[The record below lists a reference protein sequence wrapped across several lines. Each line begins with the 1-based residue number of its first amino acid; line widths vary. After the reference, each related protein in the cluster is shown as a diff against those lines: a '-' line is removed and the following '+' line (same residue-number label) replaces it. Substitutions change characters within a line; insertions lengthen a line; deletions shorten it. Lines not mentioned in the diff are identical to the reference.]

1 MKTKH
6 PLNASFTC
14 KTILVKQTVLLLVF
28 LTFCVVITTAQ
39 SPISGPSILN
49 LNLLNK
55 QKKNLDAGD
64 PALKSAYQQLIKSA
78 NKSLNF
84 GPVSV
89 MEKKEIPPS
98 GSKHDYMSLAPYHWP
113 DPSKKDGL
121 PYMRKDGETNPE
133 VKLYKDKEYLP
144 SLCEHLLVLS
154 IAHHFSGK
162 EVYAKH
168 AMKLIRVWFLDTAT
182 RMNPNMNFGQAIKGV
197 NQGRGAGLIDGR
209 NLIKAIE
216 AIGLLS
222 ANKVVSK
229 EEQAAMQQWFA
240 DFLNWMQTSKIGQ
253 EELDAPNNHGAWYD
267 ALRLSIAL
275 YTNQIP
281 HAKDIVLNA
290 QKRLTAQMDPTGRFP
305 LEMVRTTSFHYSV
318 FVVDAFLKIAAMS
331 QKINLDFWGFKAS
344 NGNSLPKAVDA
355 LLPYLNKQKAWDGPQ
370 IKPFDDQE
378 AIPFLSIAATN
389 FKYSTATEWLLAN
402 TVAHPDKMFTYLL
415 TLNDF

>member
-1 MKTKH
+1 MKSRNS
-6 PLNASFTC
+6 LNASFDSL
-14 KTILVKQTVLLLVF
+14 TILVRQAALLLVS
-28 LTFCVVITTAQ
+28 LTFCLANATAQ
-39 SPISGPSILN
+39 SVISGPSIMD
-49 LNLLNK
+49 LNLLNQ
-55 QKKNLDAGD
+55 QKKSFDAGD
-64 PALKSAYQQLIKSA
+64 QVLKSAYQLLIKSA
-78 NKSLNF
+78 NKSLSF

-162 EVYAKH
+162 EVYAQH
-168 AMKLIRVWFLDTAT
+168 AMKLMRVWFLDTAT
-182 RMNPNMNFGQAIKGV
+182 RMNPNINFGQAIKGV

-209 NLIKAIE
+209 NLIKAVE

-222 ANKVVSK
+222 ANKAVTK
-229 EEQAAMQQWFA
+229 EEQAGMQQWFA

-275 YTNQIP
+275 YTNQLP
-281 HAKDIVLNA
+281 HAKDIVANA
-290 QKRLTAQMDPTGRFP
+290 QKRLTLQMDPTGRFP
-305 LEMVRTTSFHYSV
+305 LEMARTTSFHYSV

-331 QKINLDFWGFKAS
+331 QKINIDFWGYKAS

-355 LLPYLNKQKAWDGPQ
+355 LLPYLNKQKPWDGPQ
-370 IKPFDDQE
+370 IKTFDDQE
-378 AIPFLSIAATN
+378 AIPFLSIAASN
-389 FKYSTATEWLLAN
+389 FKYSKAADWLVAN

>member
-1 MKTKH
+1 MKSMNL
-6 PLNASFTC
+6 LNAVFYC
-14 KTILVKQTVLLLVF
+14 RTILGKQTVLLMAF
-28 LTFCVVITTAQ
+28 LTFCAAFSTAQ
-39 SPISGPSILN
+39 SVNTGPSIMDFS
-49 LNLLNK
+49 LLNQ

-64 PALKSAYQQLIKSA
+64 QVLKSAYQQLIKSA
-78 NKSLNF
+78 NKSLSF

-222 ANKVVSK
+222 ANKAVSK
-229 EEQAAMQQWFA
+229 EEQVAMQQWFA

-275 YTNQIP
+275 YTNQMP
-281 HAKDIVLNA
+281 HAKEIVVNA
-290 QKRLTAQMDPTGRFP
+290 QKRLTVQMDPTGRFP
-305 LEMVRTTSFHYSV
+305 LEMARTTSFHYSV

-331 QKINLDFWGFKAS
+331 QKINHDFWDFKAP

-355 LLPYLNKQKAWDGPQ
+355 LLPYLNKQKVWDGPQ

-378 AIPFLSIAATN
+378 AIPFLSIAASN
-389 FKYSTATEWLLAN
+389 FKYSKAADWLVAN
-402 TVAHPDKMFTYLL
+402 KVAHSEKMFTYLL

>member
-1 MKTKH
+1 MKSNNL
-6 PLNASFTC
+6 LNAAFNYRA
-14 KTILVKQTVLLLVF
+14 ILVKQNVLLLA
-28 LTFCVVITTAQ
+28 LMTFCVGFLNAQ
-39 SPISGPSILN
+39 TLSSGPTIMDFS
-49 LNLLNK
+49 LLNQ

-64 PALKSAYQQLIKSA
+64 QVLKSAYQQLIMSA
-78 NKSLNF
+78 NKSLSF

-216 AIGLLS
+216 AIGLLW
-222 ANKVVSK
+222 ANKAVSK
-229 EEQAAMQQWFA
+229 EEHTAMQQWFA

-253 EELDAPNNHGAWYD
+253 EELAAPNNHGAWYD
-267 ALRLSIAL
+267 ALRLSIAI
-275 YTNQIP
+275 YTNQLP
-281 HAKDIVLNA
+281 HAKEIVVNA

-305 LEMVRTTSFHYSV
+305 LEMARTTSFHYSV

-331 QKINLDFWGFKAS
+331 QKVNLDFWGFKAP

-378 AIPFLSIAATN
+378 AIPFLSIAASN
-389 FKYSTATEWLLAN
+389 FKYSKATNWLDAN

>member
-1 MKTKH
+1 MISMIPFNTMIYR
-6 PLNASFTC
+6 LTM
-14 KTILVKQTVLLLVF
+14 LVKPIGLFSLLLILSVS
-28 LTFCVVITTAQ
+28 VSRAQ
-39 SPISGPSILN
+39 PSILGPTIMD
-49 LNLLNK
+49 LTVLK
-55 QKKNLDAGD
+55 QQKKSLDAGNKD
-64 PALKSAYQQLIKSA
+64 LKFAYQQLIKWA
-78 NKSLNF
+78 NKSLSF

-121 PYMRKDGETNPE
+121 PYIRKDGETNPE

-144 SLCEHLLVLS
+144 SLCEHLVLLS
-154 IAHHFSGK
+154 VAHHFSGK
-162 EVYAKH
+162 ELYANH
-168 AMKLIRVWFLDTAT
+168 AMKLIRVWFLDSAT

-216 AIGLLS
+216 AISLLS
-222 ANKVVSK
+222 ANKAISAK
-229 EEQAAMQQWFA
+229 EQVALQQWFA
-240 DFLNWMQTSKIGQ
+240 EFLTWMQTSKIGQ

-275 YTNQIP
+275 YTQQFP
-281 HAKDIVLNA
+281 HAKEIVTNA
-290 QKRLTAQMDPTGRFP
+290 QKRLTVQMDPSGRFP
-305 LEMVRTTSFHYSV
+305 LEMARTTSFHYSV

-331 QKINLDFWGFKAS
+331 QHLGFDFWGFTAA

-355 LLPYLNKQKAWDGPQ
+355 LLPYLNQQKAWDGPQ
-370 IKPFDDQE
+370 IKPFNDQE
-378 AIPFLSIAATN
+378 AIPFLSIAASKFN
-389 FKYSTATEWLLAN
+389 HKGAADWLKSN
-402 TVAHPDKMFTYLL
+402 TVSHLDNMFNYLL

>member
-1 MKTKH
+1 MKYINQI
-6 PLNASFTC
+6 NAVIF
-14 KTILVKQTVLLLVF
+14 KRAILVRKTVLFFVF
-28 LTFCVVITTAQ
+28 LFFCASNAFAQ
-39 SPISGPSILN
+39 SFISGPSIMD
-49 LNLLNK
+49 LNLLIQ
-55 QKKNLDAGD
+55 QKKNLAAGD
-64 PALKSAYQQLIKSA
+64 QVLKSAYQQLIKSA
-78 NKSLNF
+78 DKSLSF

-162 EVYAKH
+162 DVYAKH

-216 AIGLLS
+216 AVGLLS
-222 ANKVVSK
+222 ANNAVSK
-229 EEQAAMQQWFA
+229 QEQIAMKKWFA

-253 EELDAPNNHGAWYD
+253 EELEAPNNHGAWYD

-275 YTNQIP
+275 YTNQLP
-281 HAKDIVLNA
+281 QAKEIIANA
-290 QKRLTAQMDPTGRFP
+290 QKRLTVQMDPTGRFP
-305 LEMVRTTSFHYSV
+305 LEMARTTSFHYSV

-331 QKINLDFWGFKAS
+331 QKMNLDFWGFKAT

-355 LLPYLNKQKAWDGPQ
+355 LLPYLNKQKPWDGPQ
-370 IKPFDDQE
+370 IKPFNDQE
-378 AIPFLSIAATN
+378 AIPFLSIAATQ
-389 FKYSTATEWLLAN
+389 FKYKSAADWLIANN
-402 TVAHPDKMFTYLL
+402 TVNPDKMFTYLL

>member
-1 MKTKH
+1 MTM
-6 PLNASFTC
+6 LA
-14 KTILVKQTVLLLVF
+14 KQVVLLLAI
-28 LTFCVVITTAQ
+28 LSLSISNATAQ
-39 SPISGPSILN
+39 STTSGPSIMDLS
-49 LNLLNK
+49 LLNK
-55 QKKNLDAGD
+55 QKKTLDAGD
-64 PALKSAYQQLIKSA
+64 QVLKSAYQQLIKSA
-78 NKSLNF
+78 NKSLSF

-144 SLCEHLLVLS
+144 SLCEQLLVLS
-154 IAHHFSGK
+154 LAHHFSGK
-162 EVYAKH
+162 DIYAQH

-182 RMNPNMNFGQAIKGV
+182 RMNPNMNFAQAIKGV

-216 AIGLLS
+216 AISLLS
-222 ANKVVSK
+222 ANKAVTK
-229 EEQAAMQQWFA
+229 EDQAAMQQWFA

-275 YTNQIP
+275 YTNQLP
-281 HAKDIVLNA
+281 HAKEIVVNA
-290 QKRLTAQMDPTGRFP
+290 QKRLTSQMDPSGRFP
-305 LEMVRTTSFHYSV
+305 LEMARTTSFHYSV

-378 AIPFLSIAATN
+378 AIPFLSIAATK
-389 FKYSTATEWLLAN
+389 FKHPNAANWLVAN
-402 TVAHPDKMFTYLL
+402 TSVHPDKMFTYLL

>member
-1 MKTKH
+1 MKSMNL
-6 PLNASFTC
+6 LNAVFYC
-14 KTILVKQTVLLLVF
+14 RTILVKQTVLLLAF
-28 LTFCVVITTAQ
+28 LTFCVAFSTAQ
-39 SPISGPSILN
+39 SVNSGPSIMDFS
-49 LNLLNK
+49 LLNQ
-55 QKKNLDAGD
+55 QKKNLDTGD
-64 PALKSAYQQLIKSA
+64 PVLKSAYQQLIKSA
-78 NKSLNF
+78 NKSLSF

-133 VKLYKDKEYLP
+133 VKLFKDKEYLP

-222 ANKVVSK
+222 ANKAVSK

-275 YTNQIP
+275 YTNQLP
-281 HAKDIVLNA
+281 HAKEIVVNA

-305 LEMVRTTSFHYSV
+305 LEMARTTSFHYSV

-331 QKINLDFWGFKAS
+331 QKVNLDFWGFKAP

-355 LLPYLNKQKAWDGPQ
+355 LLPYLNKQKVWDGPQ

-378 AIPFLSIAATN
+378 AIPFLSIAASN
-389 FKYSTATEWLLAN
+389 FKYSKAADWLVAN
-402 TVAHPDKMFTYLL
+402 KVAHSDKMFTYLL

>member
-1 MKTKH
+1 MKSMNL
-6 PLNASFTC
+6 LNAVFYC
-14 KTILVKQTVLLLVF
+14 RTILVKQTVLLLAF
-28 LTFCVVITTAQ
+28 LTFCVAFSTAQ
-39 SPISGPSILN
+39 SVNSGPSIMDFS
-49 LNLLNK
+49 LLNQ
-55 QKKNLDAGD
+55 QKKKLDAGD
-64 PALKSAYQQLIKSA
+64 PVLKSAYQQLIKSA
-78 NKSLNF
+78 NKSLSF

-222 ANKVVSK
+222 ANKAVSK

-275 YTNQIP
+275 YTNQLP
-281 HAKDIVLNA
+281 HAKEIVLNA

-305 LEMVRTTSFHYSV
+305 LEMARTTSFHYSV

-331 QKINLDFWGFKAS
+331 QKVNLDFWGFKAP

-355 LLPYLNKQKAWDGPQ
+355 LLPYLNKQKVWDGPQ

-378 AIPFLSIAATN
+378 AIPFLSIAASN
-389 FKYSTATEWLLAN
+389 FKYSKAADWLVAN
-402 TVAHPDKMFTYLL
+402 KVAHSDKMFTYLL

>member
-1 MKTKH
+1 MKSKNS
-6 PLNASFTC
+6 LNASFYC
-14 KTILVKQTVLLLVF
+14 LAILVRQAALLLVS
-28 LTFCVVITTAQ
+28 LIFCLANVTAQ
-39 SPISGPSILN
+39 SAISGPSIMD

-55 QKKNLDAGD
+55 QKKTFDAGD
-64 PALKSAYQQLIKSA
+64 PVLKSAYQQLIKSA
-78 NKSLNF
+78 NKSLSF

-154 IAHHFSGK
+154 IAYHYSGK
-162 EVYAKH
+162 EVYAQH

-209 NLIKAIE
+209 NLIKAVE
-216 AIGLLS
+216 AISLLA
-222 ANKVVSK
+222 ANKAVSK
-229 EEQAAMQQWFA
+229 QEQAAMQQWFA
-240 DFLNWMQTSKIGQ
+240 DFLNWMETSKIGQ

-275 YTNQIP
+275 YTNQLP
-281 HAKDIVLNA
+281 HGKEIVANA
-290 QKRLTAQMDPTGRFP
+290 QKRLTSQMDPTGRFP
-305 LEMVRTTSFHYSV
+305 LEMARTTSFHYSV

-331 QKINLDFWGFKAS
+331 QKINIDFWGFKAS

-355 LLPYLNKQKAWDGPQ
+355 LLPYLNKQKPWDGPQ

-378 AIPFLSIAATN
+378 AIPFLSIAATQ
-389 FKYSTATEWLLAN
+389 FKYKSAADWLIAN
-402 TVAHPDKMFTYLL
+402 NAVHPDKMFTYLL

>member
-1 MKTKH
+1 MKSRNS
-6 PLNASFTC
+6 LNASFYSL
-14 KTILVKQTVLLLVF
+14 TILVRQAALLLVS
-28 LTFCVVITTAQ
+28 LTFCLANATAQ
-39 SPISGPSILN
+39 SVISGPSIMD
-49 LNLLNK
+49 LNLLNQ
-55 QKKNLDAGD
+55 QKKSFDAGD
-64 PALKSAYQQLIKSA
+64 QVLKSAYQLLIKSA
-78 NKSLNF
+78 NKSLSF

-162 EVYAKH
+162 EVYAQH

-209 NLIKAIE
+209 NLIKAVE

-222 ANKVVSK
+222 ANKAVTK

-275 YTNQIP
+275 YTNQLP
-281 HAKDIVLNA
+281 HAKEIVANA
-290 QKRLTAQMDPTGRFP
+290 QKRLTSQMDPSGRFP
-305 LEMVRTTSFHYSV
+305 LEMARTTSFHYSV

-331 QKINLDFWGFKAS
+331 QKINIDFWSFKAS

-355 LLPYLNKQKAWDGPQ
+355 LLPYLNKQKTWDGPQ

-378 AIPFLSIAATN
+378 AIPFLSIAASN
-389 FKYSTATEWLLAN
+389 FKYSKAADWLVAN